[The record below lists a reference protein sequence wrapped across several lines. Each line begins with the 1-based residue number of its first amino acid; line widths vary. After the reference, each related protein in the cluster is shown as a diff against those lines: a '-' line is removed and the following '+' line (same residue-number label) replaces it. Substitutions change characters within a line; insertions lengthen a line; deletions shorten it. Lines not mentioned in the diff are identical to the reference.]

1 MLFDLQGKRRRLVQ
15 GTYLILA
22 VLMGGGLVLFGIGS
36 GSVSGGLFDAITG
49 KNSNGNGSIN
59 STVNKRI
66 KADEKAVQ
74 LNPKNTAA
82 LADLI
87 RSHYQ
92 LATDDAD
99 PNTGAF
105 GTTGKQE
112 LAKAANAWQRY
123 VNVATKPNDSLASLM
138 LQAYGQGGLDK
149 AAQAAQAAEFVANAR
164 PSAVAYLQL
173 TQYASKAG
181 QKRKADLAGAKAIE
195 LAPKSQKKLVKAQVA
210 AAKAQGVLNSNQVT
224 PTG

>member
-36 GSVSGGLFDAITG
+36 GSAGGGLFDAITG
-49 KNSNGNGSIN
+49 NNSNGNGSA
-59 STVNKRI
+59 SSAVTKRI
-66 KADEKAVQ
+66 KADENAVR

-123 VNVATKPNDSLASLM
+123 INVAKTPSDSLAGLM
-138 LQAYGQGGLDK
+138 LQAFGQGGLNK

-181 QKRKADLAGAKAIE
+181 QKRLADLAGAKAIE
-195 LAPKSQKKLVKAQVA
+195 LAPKAQKKLVKQQVA
-210 AAKAQGVLNSNQVT
+210 AAKAQGVINSSQVT
-224 PTG
+224 PSG